1 MFLIFIVLI
10 VLSLHTIIYLS
21 NFVVEENTLE
31 TISCVETSNNTSLHG
46 EIISSSLV
54 SQCGIIG

>member
-21 NFVVEENTLE
+21 NFLVEENTLE
-31 TISCVETSNNTSLHG
+31 TVSCVETSNSLNG
-46 EIISSSLV
+46 GIISSALV